1 LKILLLDIETA
12 PNLAWVWGLW
22 KQNVAINQI
31 AKDNYIL
38 CWAAKW
44 LGEDEVYQSSRSHA
58 SEKAMLKGIHKLL
71 DEADAV
77 IHFNGKSFDVPWL
90 NGAFLINQMAPP
102 SPFKE
107 IDLKETAAKKFRFP
121 SNKLAYVNKVLGIG
135 EKLKT
140 DFDLWIGCMQ
150 NDPQAWKDMETYN
163 VNDVVIM
170 EETYKRLLPWIK
182 GHASHSVLN
191 ETGERV
197 CPRCGSTHHQK
208 RGYTYTAASKFQ
220 RFQCIDCK
228 GWFKD
233 NVILNR
239 KAYKTSEI
247 V

>member
-1 LKILLLDIETA
+1 LGY
-12 PNLAWVWGLW
+12 VWGLW
-22 KQNVAINQI
+22 KQNVSINQI

-44 LGEDEVYQSSRSHA
+44 LGEEEVFQSSRSFA
-58 SEKAMLKGIHKLL
+58 TEKAMLKGIHKLL

-90 NGAFLINQMAPP
+90 NGAFLINKIAPP

-107 IDLKETAAKKFRFP
+107 
-121 SNKLAYVNKVLGIG
+121 
-135 EKLKT
+135 
-140 DFDLWIGCMQ
+140 
-150 NDPQAWKDMETYN
+150 MERYN
-163 VNDVVIM
+163 VIDVVIM
-170 EETYKRLLPWIK
+170 EDTYNRLLPWIK

-197 CPRCGSTHHQK
+197 CPRCGGTHHHK
-208 RGYTYTAASKFQ
+208 RGFTYTNASKFQ
-220 RFQCIDCK
+220 RFQCRSCH

-247 V
+247 I